1 MCVEGA
7 GAAMG
12 ETGWELAEARLQKPE
27 GRVSLHCYYR
37 TSPSLGL
44 AIRPTISSHLPPG
57 LACIM
62 QGRHLEAQ

>member
-1 MCVEGA
+1 MCVEEA

-27 GRVSLHCYYR
+27 ERVSLQGYYR
-37 TSPSLGL
+37 TSPSLRL
-44 AIRPTISSHLPPG
+44 DIRPTISSHLPPG

-62 QGRHLEAQ
+62 QSRHLEAQ